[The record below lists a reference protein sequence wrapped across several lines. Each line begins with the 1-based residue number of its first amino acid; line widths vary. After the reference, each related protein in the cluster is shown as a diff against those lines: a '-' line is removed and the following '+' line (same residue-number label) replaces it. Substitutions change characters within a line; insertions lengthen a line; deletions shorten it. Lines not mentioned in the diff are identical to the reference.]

1 MFCRPDP
8 KKHRTE
14 FDIYPDLGVPL
25 RVKLRMQMNVM
36 LDSHQALERARH
48 FDVVLPVFWFEVG
61 IDSLPGEV
69 VGLLKLAQNLPPVV
83 KTTSVTLC
91 TALTLIFL
99 LLLLAQTLAA
109 WCGWGSSRVARRP
122 LTPEELPHN
131 THYRPPAPQP
141 WHYDELAKPP
151 RRGDSFSSSHKDSP
165 SPVLPIAG
173 LDMPIIDDHTLLPP
187 YRRRS
192 HADTPDMVPRSDDG
206 EYSADPDQVPPP
218 YSPGPQ
224 PRTSST
230 VSVEIHTTASD
241 EDLSE
246 LPVDSI
252 PIRTDVP
259 LQHQPP
265 DYQPMLEDEAP
276 QDPERVSPSTPP
288 PLPGENVVAPL
299 ARTEE
304 ASDIDSKPEA
314 QPSSVPIT
322 PSAPPPPDSDPP
334 RASSPL
340 ATSSPQGSTVG
351 SDKRRS
357 DLPPP
362 LESDL

>member
-1 MFCRPDP
+1 
-8 KKHRTE
+8 
-14 FDIYPDLGVPL
+14 
-25 RVKLRMQMNVM
+25 MNVM
-36 LDSHQALERARH
+36 LDDHQALGRARH

-109 WCGWGSSRVARRP
+109 WCGWGSSRAVRRP

-192 HADTPDMVPRSDDG
+192 QADIPDMVPRSDDG

-224 PRTSST
+224 PHTSST

-246 LPVDSI
+246 LPVDTI

-259 LQHQPP
+259 LERQPP

-288 PLPGENVVAPL
+288 TQPGENLVAPL

-314 QPSSVPIT
+314 QPSSVPII
-322 PSAPPPPDSDPP
+322 PSAPPPPDSDDTP